1 MAELVWVK
9 KYFRL
14 IVMIATDHKVFWIWE
29 MTVSSCLLIAVSLTV
44 NDWRVHTAPSGC
56 QYLKGE
62 AILILPLQKR
72 ELGALVVLC
81 CRSWAVSLQN
91 CFPFLLLQKR
101 SRCKVNTSSTV
112 QTLRLTAANWHAF
125 CSSTVAKSAVL
136 QRRRSHSTDWHD
148 DMMYTEKNGKLSID
162 NWHTRGEEWKA
173 KHWHTRGGGEWKS

>member
-29 MTVSSCLLIAVSLTV
+29 MTVSSCPLIAVSLTV
-44 NDWRVHTAPSGC
+44 SDWRVHTAPSGS

-72 ELGALVVLC
+72 ELGGLVVLC

-91 CFPFLLLQKR
+91 CFPFLLLQKW
-101 SRCKVNTSSTV
+101 SHCKVNTSRTV
-112 QTLRLTAANWHAF
+112 QTLRLTAADIKTDGCKLTCVSQRHCCKV
-125 CSSTVAKSAVL
+125 CSFATVS
-136 QRRRSHSTDWHD
+136 D
-148 DMMYTEKNGKLSID
+148 TE
-162 NWHTRGEEWKA
+162 EP
-173 KHWHTRGGGEWKS
+173 